1 MFSNN
6 PLLAQLKEKLHA
18 DTPRVTG
25 TVKATDKGF
34 GFLETED
41 GQSLFLPP
49 PMMKRVM
56 HNDRIE
62 AIVHENDGKKSAE
75 PETLV
80 TPGLERFIARI
91 RKRDNRFFVIPDHP
105 SISVSIPVRFKRGL
119 EESQFQ
125 EGDWVVANIV
135 RHPLKPNDRSFF
147 AQVNELIAANAQA
160 NVPWRVTLARHALE
174 YASPEGPQE
183 WPLHE
188 EGLERTDLTALPF
201 FTIDSRTTRDMD
213 DALHI
218 EPRQEGGWLLRVA
231 IADPTAYVS
240 EGDAVDSEAR
250 QRAFT
255 VYLPGQNVTM
265 LPEILADD
273 LCSLHAEAE
282 RPALACDITI
292 GADGELLGHTFYA
305 ATVKSHA
312 QLAYED
318 VSDWIESKGEWA
330 PDFEQGEIQL
340 RALNELT
347 EARTAWRMQH
357 AVVFK
362 DRPDYVFDLD
372 NEGNVLN
379 IRAEHRRIAQR
390 MIEEAMILANVC
402 CAETL
407 SAEVGHGIFNAH
419 QGIAL
424 EKVDQAITFLAEQ
437 DITATREQLTDID
450 AYRRLRQDIDA
461 RGDAWLETRLRRF
474 QGYTAMS
481 AAPAPHFGMGL
492 ARYATWTS
500 PIRKYGDMVNH
511 RLLKAVLLSKST
523 SDSTPAEA
531 MTVHLSER
539 RRLNR
544 MAERDVKDWLYVRY
558 LSAAIPAGEV
568 FDAELVDIRRGGLR
582 VRLDA
587 NGASVFVP
595 ASTLAADKTTL
606 AIDDKAGLINIAGE
620 CRFRLGDRV
629 RVVLTD
635 AREETRSLI
644 GRVDAPAA

>member
-25 TVKATDKGF
+25 TVKATEKGF

-56 HNDRIE
+56 HGDRVE
-62 AIVHENDGKKSAE
+62 AVVHEKDDKKSAE

-91 RKRDNRFFVIPDHP
+91 KKRDNRLFVVPDHP
-105 SISVSIPVRFKRGL
+105 SISQSISVRFKRGL
-119 EESQFQ
+119 DEKDFK
-125 EGDWVVANIV
+125 EGDWVVAHMT
-135 RHPLKPNDRSFF
+135 RHPLKPDDRSFF
-147 AQVNELIAANAQA
+147 AQVDELIAANAQA

-174 YASPEGPQE
+174 YASPEGPTE
-183 WPLHE
+183 WPARE
-188 EGLERTDLTALPF
+188 EGLERRDLTALPF

-213 DALHI
+213 DALHVS
-218 EPRQEGGWLLRVA
+218 PREEGGWTLRVA
-231 IADPTAYVS
+231 IADPTAYIG
-240 EGDAVDSEAR
+240 EGDKVDLEAR

-273 LCSLHAEAE
+273 LCSLRADAE
-282 RPALACDITI
+282 RLALACDIQI
-292 GADGELLGHTFYA
+292 AENGELLDHTFYA
-305 ATVKSHA
+305 AKVKSHA
-312 QLAYED
+312 QLAYEN
-318 VSDWIESKGEWA
+318 VSDWVEGNGTWA
-330 PDFEQGEIQL
+330 PDFEQGETQL
-340 RALNELT
+340 SSLAALT

-372 NEGNVLN
+372 DEGNVLG

-390 MIEEAMILANVC
+390 MIEEAMIVANVC

-424 EKVDQAITFLAEQ
+424 EKVDQAIAFLAEQ
-437 DITATREQLTDID
+437 DITATREQLIDIGM
-450 AYRRLRQDIDA
+450 YRSLRQDIDA
-461 RGDAWLETRLRRF
+461 REDAWLDARLRRF

-481 AAPAPHFGMGL
+481 ATPAPHFGMGL
-492 ARYATWTS
+492 ERYATWTS

-511 RLLKAVLLSKST
+511 RLLKAVLLNQST
-523 SDSTPAEA
+523 TDSTPAE
-531 MTVHLSER
+531 TTTLHLGER

-558 LSAAIPAGEV
+558 LAAAIPAGEA
-568 FDAELVDIRRGGLR
+568 FDAEVMDIRRGGLR
-582 VRLDA
+582 ARLEA

-606 AIDDKAGLINIAGE
+606 GIDDKAGTVSIAGE
-620 CRFRLGDRV
+620 CRYRLGDKV

-644 GRVDAPAA
+644 GRLDATQ